1 MNARDGWWRRARP
14 RRAESPFC
22 EIGPSRGCRSLRRGP
37 SFGIMA
43 FTVEQH
49 FAGRE
54 PVLRNIYEAVVTA
67 ARKLGTVEEDP
78 KKTSIHL
85 NRRTAF
91 AGVATRKDAV
101 VLTIKAPADIQ
112 SPRIHK
118 HEQASANRRHLDVRL
133 TDPRQVDSELQQWL
147 AAAFG
152 MSARRC

>member
-1 MNARDGWWRRARP
+1 M
-14 RRAESPFC
+14 PFTC
-22 EIGPSRGCRSLRRGP
+22 
-37 SFGIMA
+37 
-43 FTVEQH
+43 EQH
-49 FAGRE
+49 FVGRAQS
-54 PVLRNIYEAVVTA
+54 VRAIYDALLNA
-67 ARKLGTVEEDP
+67 SRRLGSVEEDP